1 MCVWE
6 REKGFYVFESI
17 FFFSKEQDLK
27 LNIVKVKKQTG
38 LHTENTLHPI
48 LIEYGC
54 SSECF
59 LLTNNSTVILLFM

>member
-6 REKGFYVFESI
+6 REKVSI
-17 FFFSKEQDLK
+17 YLSPFFFFSKEQDLK